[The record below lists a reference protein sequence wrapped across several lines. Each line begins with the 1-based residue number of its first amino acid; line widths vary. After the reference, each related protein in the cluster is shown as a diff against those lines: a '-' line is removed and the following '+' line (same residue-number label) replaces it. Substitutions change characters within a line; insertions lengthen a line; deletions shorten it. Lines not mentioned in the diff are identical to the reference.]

1 MKWAY
6 SSKDTNHLPML
17 TQTEIRTINSPLA
30 INILNLE
37 LKNLATNLTNKIC
50 DLT

>member
-17 TQTEIRTINSPLA
+17 TQTEIQTINSPLA
-30 INILNLE
+30 INNT
-37 LKNLATNLTNKIC
+37 KFGVKKPRHKPHQ
-50 DLT
+50 

>member
-17 TQTEIRTINSPLA
+17 TQTEIRTINTDPLA
-30 INILNLE
+30 INNT
-37 LKNLATNLTNKIC
+37 KFGVKKPRHKPHQ
-50 DLT
+50 